1 MKKKL
6 VLASSACL
14 VASAMALS
22 GCSGSSKPA
31 ENSAAAEKSEAADK
45 TTAAAEG
52 GSSDTMHLSFYYPV
66 NVGGDAA
73 KLIEKICADFNA
85 ENPDIVVDPVY
96 TGNYD
101 DTVTKI
107 QTAIQGG
114 TPPDVFVSLATQRF
128 TMASTGMAMPLDDL
142 IAADGDEGKAYIDDF
157 LSGFMEDSYVDGKI
171 YSIPFQ
177 RSTEI
182 LFYNKDAFKEV
193 GLDPEKAPATWD
205 ELVEDAQKLTNENRY
220 GVGIALNSGSA
231 QWTFTGFCLQNSKNG
246 ENLMAEDGKSV
257 MLIPRKM

>member
-31 ENSAAAEKSEAADK
+31 ETSAAAEKSEAAADT
-45 TTAAAEG
+45 TTAAAESD
-52 GSSDTMHLSFYYPV
+52 SSDTMHLSFYYPV

-101 DTVTKI
+101 DNPV
-107 QTAIQGG
+107 AL
-114 TPPDVFVSLATQRF
+114 PDYHR
-128 TMASTGMAMPLDDL
+128 
-142 IAADGDEGKAYIDDF
+142 
-157 LSGFMEDSYVDGKI
+157 
-171 YSIPFQ
+171 
-177 RSTEI
+177 
-182 LFYNKDAFKEV
+182 
-193 GLDPEKAPATWD
+193 
-205 ELVEDAQKLTNENRY
+205 
-220 GVGIALNSGSA
+220 
-231 QWTFTGFCLQNSKNG
+231 
-246 ENLMAEDGKSV
+246 
-257 MLIPRKM
+257 

>member
-31 ENSAAAEKSEAADK
+31 ETSAAAEKSEAAADT
-45 TTAAAEG
+45 TTAAAES

-231 QWTFTGFCLQNSKNG
+231 QWTFTGPLCG
-246 ENLMAEDGKSV
+246 TGV
-257 MLIPRKM
+257 

>member
-14 VASAMALS
+14 VASAMALG
-22 GCSGSSKPA
+22 GCSGGSKPA
-31 ENSAAAEKSEAADK
+31 ETSAAAEKSEAAADA

-52 GSSDTMHLSFYYPV
+52 GSSDAMHLSFYYPV

-114 TPPDVFVSLATQRF
+114 SVPLLANSSKKRMKRIYEKQR
-128 TMASTGMAMPLDDL
+128 AMPMPMWSPVPPRTLR
-142 IAADGDEGKAYIDDF
+142 EE
-157 LSGFMEDSYVDGKI
+157 SETPMSVRMNV
-171 YSIPFQ
+171 P
-177 RSTEI
+177 
-182 LFYNKDAFKEV
+182 
-193 GLDPEKAPATWD
+193 
-205 ELVEDAQKLTNENRY
+205 
-220 GVGIALNSGSA
+220 
-231 QWTFTGFCLQNSKNG
+231 TG
-246 ENLMAEDGKSV
+246 
-257 MLIPRKM
+257 

>member
-6 VLASSACL
+6 VLALSACL

-52 GSSDTMHLSFYYPV
+52 GSSDVMHLSFYYPV

-107 QTAIQGG
+107 
-114 TPPDVFVSLATQRF
+114 
-128 TMASTGMAMPLDDL
+128 
-142 IAADGDEGKAYIDDF
+142 
-157 LSGFMEDSYVDGKI
+157 
-171 YSIPFQ
+171 
-177 RSTEI
+177 
-182 LFYNKDAFKEV
+182 
-193 GLDPEKAPATWD
+193 
-205 ELVEDAQKLTNENRY
+205 
-220 GVGIALNSGSA
+220 
-231 QWTFTGFCLQNSKNG
+231 
-246 ENLMAEDGKSV
+246 
-257 MLIPRKM
+257 

>member
-31 ENSAAAEKSEAADK
+31 ETSAAAEKSESADK
-45 TTAAAEG
+45 TTAAASG

-107 QTAIQGG
+107 QTAIQGRH
-114 TPPDVFVSLATQRF
+114 TSRCICKPCYPAFHH
-128 TMASTGMAMPLDDL
+128 
-142 IAADGDEGKAYIDDF
+142 
-157 LSGFMEDSYVDGKI
+157 GFH
-171 YSIPFQ
+171 
-177 RSTEI
+177 
-182 LFYNKDAFKEV
+182 
-193 GLDPEKAPATWD
+193 
-205 ELVEDAQKLTNENRY
+205 RY
-220 GVGIALNSGSA
+220 GNA
-231 QWTFTGFCLQNSKNG
+231 F
-246 ENLMAEDGKSV
+246 
-257 MLIPRKM
+257 R

>member
-31 ENSAAAEKSEAADK
+31 ETSAAAEKSEAADK
-45 TTAAAEG
+45 TTAAAES
-52 GSSDTMHLSFYYPV
+52 GSSDAMHLSFYYPV

-142 IAADGDEGKAYIDDF
+142 IAADGDEGK
-157 LSGFMEDSYVDGKI
+157 
-171 YSIPFQ
+171 
-177 RSTEI
+177 
-182 LFYNKDAFKEV
+182 
-193 GLDPEKAPATWD
+193 
-205 ELVEDAQKLTNENRY
+205 LT
-220 GVGIALNSGSA
+220 
-231 QWTFTGFCLQNSKNG
+231 
-246 ENLMAEDGKSV
+246 LMIS
-257 MLIPRKM
+257 

>member
-31 ENSAAAEKSEAADK
+31 ETSAAAEKSEAAADT
-45 TTAAAEG
+45 TTAAAES

-157 LSGFMEDSYVDGKI
+157 LSGFMEDS
-171 YSIPFQ
+171 
-177 RSTEI
+177 T
-182 LFYNKDAFKEV
+182 
-193 GLDPEKAPATWD
+193 
-205 ELVEDAQKLTNENRY
+205 
-220 GVGIALNSGSA
+220 
-231 QWTFTGFCLQNSKNG
+231 
-246 ENLMAEDGKSV
+246 
-257 MLIPRKM
+257 

>member
-14 VASAMALS
+14 VASAMALG
-22 GCSGSSKPA
+22 GCSGGSKPA
-31 ENSAAAEKSEAADK
+31 ETSAAAEKSEAAADA

-52 GSSDTMHLSFYYPV
+52 GSSDAMHLSFYYPV

-114 TPPDVFVSLATQRF
+114 TPPDVS
-128 TMASTGMAMPLDDL
+128 
-142 IAADGDEGKAYIDDF
+142 
-157 LSGFMEDSYVDGKI
+157 
-171 YSIPFQ
+171 
-177 RSTEI
+177 
-182 LFYNKDAFKEV
+182 
-193 GLDPEKAPATWD
+193 
-205 ELVEDAQKLTNENRY
+205 
-220 GVGIALNSGSA
+220 
-231 QWTFTGFCLQNSKNG
+231 
-246 ENLMAEDGKSV
+246 
-257 MLIPRKM
+257 